1 MVYSF
6 KRDRWYFSET
16 TKRGRKMKYNFDE
29 VIDRK
34 NTDSMKWSA
43 SYLEKHFGSADRIPL
58 WVADMDFRTAQ
69 PVVDAVAARAQHG
82 IFGYALADD
91 EFYEAV
97 IKWQK
102 RRNNWDVKKE
112 WILFSPGVVP
122 ALWHIVKSF
131 CSPGDKVIVQS
142 PVYYPFYK
150 VIEDNGC
157 CVVNNSLINNDG
169 RYEMNFEELER
180 QAADSSVKMMI
191 LCSPH
196 NPVGRVWTNEEL
208 LRVSEICLAND
219 VLLVSDEIHSDL
231 VYRPNVHTPA
241 ARLSEELMMN
251 TITCM
256 APSKTFNLAGVQV
269 SDVIVPDRRLRRR
282 LAGSLKSAGVMP
294 NVFGLAAQTAAYNEG
309 EEWLEQLLE
318 YLSGNLDYMEK
329 FIASELP
336 EVKFRRPE
344 GTYLAWLDF
353 SGYGFTTEELEN
365 RMKSKAGLALD
376 DGYIFGDGGE
386 PCQRINFACPRSV
399 LMEAMERLRK
409 GVE

>member
-1 MVYSF
+1 M
-6 KRDRWYFSET
+6 K
-16 TKRGRKMKYNFDE
+16 GRELMKYNFDE

-43 SYLEKHFGSADRIPL
+43 SYLERHFGSADCVPL

-69 PVVDAVAARAQHG
+69 PVIDAVTERAGHS
-82 IFGYALADD
+82 IYGYALPGD

-102 RRNNWDVKKE
+102 RRNGWEVKKE
-112 WILFSPGVVP
+112 WIVFSPGVVP
-122 ALWHIVKSF
+122 ALWHIVRTF
-131 CSPGDKVIVQS
+131 CSPGEKVILQS

-157 CVVNNSLINNDG
+157 QVINNRLINNGG

-180 QAADSSVKMMI
+180 QAEDSSVKMMI

-196 NPVGRVWTNEEL
+196 NPVGRVWTKEEL
-208 LRVSEICLAND
+208 RRVSEICFAND

-231 VYRPNVHTPA
+231 VFRPNVHTPA
-241 ARLSEELMMN
+241 ASLSEELMMN

-269 SDVIVPDRRLRRR
+269 SDVIVPDRRLRRK

-318 YLSGNLDYMEK
+318 YLAGNLDFMEN
-329 FIASELP
+329 FITSELP

-353 SGYGFTTEELEN
+353 SGYGFTTEELQN
-365 RMKSKAGLALD
+365 RMKNKAGVALD

-399 LMEAMERLRK
+399 LIKAMEKLRK

>member
-1 MVYSF
+1 M
-6 KRDRWYFSET
+6 K
-16 TKRGRKMKYNFDE
+16 GRELMKYNFDE

-43 SYLEKHFGSADRIPL
+43 SYLEQHFGSADCVPL

-69 PVVDAVAARAQHG
+69 PVIDAVTERAGHG
-82 IFGYALADD
+82 IYGYALAGD

-102 RRNNWDVKKE
+102 RRNGWEVKKE
-112 WILFSPGVVP
+112 WIVFSPGVVP
-122 ALWHIVKSF
+122 ALWHIVRTF
-131 CSPGDKVIVQS
+131 CSPGEKVILQS

-157 CVVNNSLINNDG
+157 QVINNRLINNGG

-180 QAADSSVKMMI
+180 QAEDSSVKMMI

-196 NPVGRVWTNEEL
+196 NPVGRVWTKEEL
-208 LRVSEICLAND
+208 RRVSEICFAND

-231 VYRPNVHTPA
+231 VFRPNVHTPA
-241 ARLSEELMMN
+241 ASLSEELMMN

-269 SDVIVPDRRLRRR
+269 SDVIVPDRRLRRK

-294 NVFGLAAQTAAYNEG
+294 NVFRLAAQTAAYNEG

-318 YLSGNLDYMEK
+318 YLAGNLDFMEN
-329 FIASELP
+329 FITSELP

-353 SGYGFTTEELEN
+353 SGYGFTTEELQN
-365 RMKSKAGLALD
+365 RMKNKAGVALD

-399 LMEAMERLRK
+399 LIKAMERLRK

>member
-1 MVYSF
+1 
-6 KRDRWYFSET
+6 
-16 TKRGRKMKYNFDE
+16 MKYNFDE

-43 SYLEKHFGSADRIPL
+43 SYLERHFGSADCVPL

-69 PVVDAVAARAQHG
+69 PVIDAVTERAGHG
-82 IFGYALADD
+82 IYGYALAGD

-102 RRNNWDVKKE
+102 RRNGWEVKKE
-112 WILFSPGVVP
+112 WIVFSPGVVP
-122 ALWHIVKSF
+122 ALWHIVRTF
-131 CSPGDKVIVQS
+131 CSPGEKVILQS

-157 CVVNNSLINNDG
+157 QVINNRLINNGG

-180 QAADSSVKMMI
+180 QAEDSSVKMMI

-196 NPVGRVWTNEEL
+196 NPVGRVWTKEEL
-208 LRVSEICLAND
+208 RRVSEICFAND

-231 VYRPNVHTPA
+231 VFRPNVHTPA
-241 ARLSEELMMN
+241 ASLSEELMMN

-318 YLSGNLDYMEK
+318 YLAGNLDFMEN
-329 FIASELP
+329 FITSELP

-353 SGYGFTTEELEN
+353 SGYGFTTEELQN
-365 RMKSKAGLALD
+365 RMKNKAGVALD

-386 PCQRINFACPRSV
+386 PCQRINFSCPRSV
-399 LMEAMERLRK
+399 LIKAMERLRK

>member
-1 MVYSF
+1 
-6 KRDRWYFSET
+6 
-16 TKRGRKMKYNFDE
+16 MKYNFDE

-43 SYLEKHFGSADRIPL
+43 SYLEQHFGSADCVPL

-69 PVVDAVAARAQHG
+69 PVIDAVTERAGHG
-82 IFGYALADD
+82 IYGYALPGD

-102 RRNNWDVKKE
+102 RRNGWEVKKE
-112 WILFSPGVVP
+112 WIVFSPGVVP
-122 ALWHIVKSF
+122 ALWHIVRTF
-131 CSPGDKVIVQS
+131 CSPGEKVILQS

-157 CVVNNSLINNDG
+157 QVINNRLINNGG

-180 QAADSSVKMMI
+180 QAEDSSVKMMI

-196 NPVGRVWTNEEL
+196 NPVGRVWTKEEL
-208 LRVSEICLAND
+208 RRVSEICFAND

-231 VYRPNVHTPA
+231 VFRPNVHTPA
-241 ARLSEELMMN
+241 ASLSEELMMN

-269 SDVIVPDRRLRRR
+269 SDVIVPDRRLRRK

-318 YLSGNLDYMEK
+318 YLAGNLDVMEN
-329 FIASELP
+329 FITSELP
-336 EVKFRRPE
+336 EVKSRRPE

-353 SGYGFTTEELEN
+353 SGYGFTTEELQN
-365 RMKSKAGLALD
+365 RMKNKAGVALD

-399 LMEAMERLRK
+399 LIKAMERLRK

>member
-1 MVYSF
+1 M
-6 KRDRWYFSET
+6 K
-16 TKRGRKMKYNFDE
+16 GRELMKYNFDE

-43 SYLEKHFGSADRIPL
+43 SYLEQHFGSADCVPL

-69 PVVDAVAARAQHG
+69 PVIDAVTERAGHG
-82 IFGYALADD
+82 IYGYALPGD

-102 RRNNWDVKKE
+102 RRNGWEVKKE
-112 WILFSPGVVP
+112 WIVFSPGVVP
-122 ALWHIVKSF
+122 ALWHIVRTF
-131 CSPGDKVIVQS
+131 CSPGEKVILQS

-157 CVVNNSLINNDG
+157 QVINNRLINNGG
-169 RYEMNFEELER
+169 RYEMNFDELEK
-180 QAADSSVKMMI
+180 QAADGSVRMMI

-196 NPVGRVWTNEEL
+196 NPVGRVWTKEEL
-208 LRVSEICLAND
+208 RRVSEICFAND

-231 VYRPNVHTPA
+231 VFRPNVHTPA
-241 ARLSEELMMN
+241 ASLSEELMMN

-318 YLSGNLDYMEK
+318 YLAGNLDVMEN
-329 FIASELP
+329 FITSELP
-336 EVKFRRPE
+336 EVKSRRPE

-353 SGYGFTTEELEN
+353 SGYGFTTEELQN
-365 RMKSKAGLALD
+365 RMKNKAGVALD

-399 LMEAMERLRK
+399 LIKAMERLRK

>member
-1 MVYSF
+1 M
-6 KRDRWYFSET
+6 K
-16 TKRGRKMKYNFDE
+16 GRELMKYNFDE

-43 SYLEKHFGSADRIPL
+43 SYLEQHFGSADCVPL

-69 PVVDAVAARAQHG
+69 PVIDAVTERAGHG
-82 IFGYALADD
+82 IYGYALAGD

-102 RRNNWDVKKE
+102 RRNGWEVKKE
-112 WILFSPGVVP
+112 WIVFSPGVVP
-122 ALWHIVKSF
+122 ALWHIVRTF
-131 CSPGDKVIVQS
+131 CSPGEKVILQS

-157 CVVNNSLINNDG
+157 QVINNRLINNGG
-169 RYEMNFEELER
+169 RYEMNFDELEK
-180 QAADSSVKMMI
+180 QAADGSVRMMI

-196 NPVGRVWTNEEL
+196 NPVGRVWTKEEL
-208 LRVSEICLAND
+208 RRVSEICFAND

-231 VYRPNVHTPA
+231 VFRPNVHTPA
-241 ARLSEELMMN
+241 ASLSEELMMN

-318 YLSGNLDYMEK
+318 YLAGNLDVMEN
-329 FIASELP
+329 FITSELP
-336 EVKFRRPE
+336 EVKSRRPE

-353 SGYGFTTEELEN
+353 SGYGFTTEELQN
-365 RMKSKAGLALD
+365 RMKNKAGVALD

-399 LMEAMERLRK
+399 LIKAMERLRK

>member
-1 MVYSF
+1 
-6 KRDRWYFSET
+6 
-16 TKRGRKMKYNFDE
+16 MKYNFDE

-43 SYLEKHFGSADRIPL
+43 SYLEQHFGSADCVPL

-69 PVVDAVAARAQHG
+69 PVIDAVTERAGHG
-82 IFGYALADD
+82 IYGYALAGD

-102 RRNNWDVKKE
+102 RRNGWEVKKE
-112 WILFSPGVVP
+112 WIVFSPGVVP
-122 ALWHIVKSF
+122 ALWHIVRTF
-131 CSPGDKVIVQS
+131 CSPGEKVILQS

-157 CVVNNSLINNDG
+157 QVINNRLINNGG

-180 QAADSSVKMMI
+180 QAEDSSVKMMI

-196 NPVGRVWTNEEL
+196 NPVGRVWTKEEL
-208 LRVSEICLAND
+208 RRVSEICFAND

-231 VYRPNVHTPA
+231 VFRPNVHTPA
-241 ARLSEELMMN
+241 ASLSEELMMN

-269 SDVIVPDRRLRRR
+269 SDVIVPDRRLRRK

-318 YLSGNLDYMEK
+318 YLAGNLDFMEN
-329 FIASELP
+329 FITSELP
-336 EVKFRRPE
+336 EVKSRRPE

-353 SGYGFTTEELEN
+353 SGYGFTTEELQN
-365 RMKSKAGLALD
+365 RMKNKAGVALD

-399 LMEAMERLRK
+399 LIKAMERLRK

>member
-1 MVYSF
+1 M
-6 KRDRWYFSET
+6 K
-16 TKRGRKMKYNFDE
+16 GRELMKYNFDE

-43 SYLEKHFGSADRIPL
+43 SYLEQHFGSADCVPL

-69 PVVDAVAARAQHG
+69 PVIDAVTERAGHG
-82 IFGYALADD
+82 IYGYALAGD

-102 RRNNWDVKKE
+102 RRNGWEVKKE
-112 WILFSPGVVP
+112 WIVFSPGVVP
-122 ALWHIVKSF
+122 ALWHIVRTF
-131 CSPGDKVIVQS
+131 CSPGEKVILQS

-157 CVVNNSLINNDG
+157 QVINNRLINNGG

-180 QAADSSVKMMI
+180 QAEDSSVKMMI

-196 NPVGRVWTNEEL
+196 NPVGRVWTKEEL
-208 LRVSEICLAND
+208 RRVSEICFAND

-231 VYRPNVHTPA
+231 VFRPNVHTPA
-241 ARLSEELMMN
+241 ASLSEELMMN

-269 SDVIVPDRRLRRR
+269 SDVIVPDRRLRRK

-318 YLSGNLDYMEK
+318 YLAGNLDFMEN
-329 FIASELP
+329 FITSELP
-336 EVKFRRPE
+336 EVKSRRPE

-353 SGYGFTTEELEN
+353 SGYGFTTEELQN
-365 RMKSKAGLALD
+365 RMKNKAGVALD

-399 LMEAMERLRK
+399 LIKAMERLRK

>member
-1 MVYSF
+1 
-6 KRDRWYFSET
+6 
-16 TKRGRKMKYNFDE
+16 MKYNFDE

-43 SYLEKHFGSADRIPL
+43 SYLERHFGSADCVPL

-69 PVVDAVAARAQHG
+69 PVIDAVTERAGHG
-82 IFGYALADD
+82 IYGYALPGD

-102 RRNNWDVKKE
+102 RRNGCEVKKE
-112 WILFSPGVVP
+112 WIVFSPGVVP
-122 ALWHIVKSF
+122 ALWHIVRTF
-131 CSPGDKVIVQS
+131 CSPGEKVILQS

-157 CVVNNSLINNDG
+157 QVINNRLINNGG

-180 QAADSSVKMMI
+180 QAEDSSVKMMI

-196 NPVGRVWTNEEL
+196 NPVGRVWTKEEL
-208 LRVSEICLAND
+208 RRVSEICFAND

-231 VYRPNVHTPA
+231 VFRPNVHTPA
-241 ARLSEELMMN
+241 ASLSEELMMN

-318 YLSGNLDYMEK
+318 YLAGNLDFMEN
-329 FIASELP
+329 FITSELP

-353 SGYGFTTEELEN
+353 SGYGFTTEELQN
-365 RMKSKAGLALD
+365 RMKNKAGVALD

-399 LMEAMERLRK
+399 LIKAMERLRK

>member
-1 MVYSF
+1 
-6 KRDRWYFSET
+6 
-16 TKRGRKMKYNFDE
+16 MKYNFDE

-43 SYLEKHFGSADRIPL
+43 SYLERHFGSADCVPL

-69 PVVDAVAARAQHG
+69 PVIDAVTERAGHG
-82 IFGYALADD
+82 IYGYALPGD

-102 RRNNWDVKKE
+102 RRNGWEVKKE
-112 WILFSPGVVP
+112 WIVFSPGVVP
-122 ALWHIVKSF
+122 ALWHIVRTF
-131 CSPGDKVIVQS
+131 CSPGEKVILQS

-157 CVVNNSLINNDG
+157 QVINNRLINNGG
-169 RYEMNFEELER
+169 RYEMNFDELEK
-180 QAADSSVKMMI
+180 QAADGSVRMMI

-196 NPVGRVWTNEEL
+196 NPVGRVWTKEEL
-208 LRVSEICLAND
+208 RRVSEICFAND

-231 VYRPNVHTPA
+231 VFRPNVHTPA
-241 ARLSEELMMN
+241 ASLSEELMMN

-256 APSKTFNLAGVQV
+256 APSKTFNLAWVQV

-318 YLSGNLDYMEK
+318 YLAGNLDFMEN
-329 FIASELP
+329 FITSELP

-353 SGYGFTTEELEN
+353 SGYGFTTEELQN
-365 RMKSKAGLALD
+365 RMKNKAGVALD

-399 LMEAMERLRK
+399 LIKAMERLRK

>member
-1 MVYSF
+1 
-6 KRDRWYFSET
+6 
-16 TKRGRKMKYNFDE
+16 MKYNFDE

-43 SYLEKHFGSADRIPL
+43 SYLEQHFGSADCVPL

-69 PVVDAVAARAQHG
+69 PVIDAVTERAGHG
-82 IFGYALADD
+82 IYGYALAGD

-102 RRNNWDVKKE
+102 RRNGWEVKKE
-112 WILFSPGVVP
+112 WIVFSPGVVP
-122 ALWHIVKSF
+122 ALWHIVRTF
-131 CSPGDKVIVQS
+131 CSPGEKVILQS

-157 CVVNNSLINNDG
+157 QVINNRLINNGG

-180 QAADSSVKMMI
+180 QAEDSSVKMMI

-196 NPVGRVWTNEEL
+196 NPVGRVWTKEEL
-208 LRVSEICLAND
+208 RRVSEICFAND

-231 VYRPNVHTPA
+231 VFRPNVHTPA
-241 ARLSEELMMN
+241 ASLSEELMMN

-269 SDVIVPDRRLRRR
+269 SDVIVPDRRLRRK

-318 YLSGNLDYMEK
+318 YLAGNLDFMEN
-329 FIASELP
+329 FITSELP

-353 SGYGFTTEELEN
+353 SGYGFTTEELQN
-365 RMKSKAGLALD
+365 RMKNKAGVALD

-399 LMEAMERLRK
+399 LIKAMERLRK

>member
-1 MVYSF
+1 M
-6 KRDRWYFSET
+6 K
-16 TKRGRKMKYNFDE
+16 GRELMKYNFDE

-43 SYLEKHFGSADRIPL
+43 SYLEQHFGSADCVPL

-69 PVVDAVAARAQHG
+69 PVIDAVTERAGHG
-82 IFGYALADD
+82 IYGYALPGD

-102 RRNNWDVKKE
+102 RRNGWEVKKE
-112 WILFSPGVVP
+112 WIVFSPGVVP
-122 ALWHIVKSF
+122 ALWHIVRTF
-131 CSPGDKVIVQS
+131 CSPGEKVILQS

-157 CVVNNSLINNDG
+157 QVINNRLINNGG

-180 QAADSSVKMMI
+180 QAEDSSVKMMI

-196 NPVGRVWTNEEL
+196 NPVGRVWTKEEL
-208 LRVSEICLAND
+208 RRVSEICFAND

-231 VYRPNVHTPA
+231 VFRPNVHTPA
-241 ARLSEELMMN
+241 ASLSEELMMN

-318 YLSGNLDYMEK
+318 YLAGNLDFMEN
-329 FIASELP
+329 FITSELP

-353 SGYGFTTEELEN
+353 SGYGFTTEELQN
-365 RMKSKAGLALD
+365 RMKNKAGVALD

-399 LMEAMERLRK
+399 LIKAMERLRK

>member
-1 MVYSF
+1 
-6 KRDRWYFSET
+6 
-16 TKRGRKMKYNFDE
+16 MKYNFDE

-43 SYLEKHFGSADRIPL
+43 SYLERHFGNEDCIPL

-69 PVVDAVAARAQHG
+69 PVIDAVAERAGHG
-82 IFGYALADD
+82 IYGYALAGD

-102 RRNNWDVKKE
+102 RRNRWDVKKD
-112 WILFSPGVVP
+112 WIVFSPGVVP
-122 ALWHIVKSF
+122 ALWHIVRTF
-131 CSPGDKVIVQS
+131 CSPGDKVILQS

-157 CVVNNSLINNDG
+157 QVVNNRLINNGG

-196 NPVGRVWTNEEL
+196 NPVGRVWTKEEL
-208 LRVSEICLAND
+208 RRAGEICLAND

-231 VYRPNVHTPA
+231 VYRPNIHIPA
-241 ARLSEELMMN
+241 ASLSEELMVN

-256 APSKTFNLAGVQV
+256 APSKTFNLAGAQV
-269 SDVIVPDRRLRRR
+269 SDIIVPDRRLRRR

-318 YLSGNLDYMEK
+318 YLSGNLDFMVK

-365 RMKSKAGLALD
+365 RMKLKAGLALD

>member
-1 MVYSF
+1 
-6 KRDRWYFSET
+6 
-16 TKRGRKMKYNFDE
+16 MKYNFDE

-43 SYLEKHFGSADRIPL
+43 SYLERHFGSADCVPL

-69 PVVDAVAARAQHG
+69 PVIDAVTERAGHG
-82 IFGYALADD
+82 IYGYALPGD

-102 RRNNWDVKKE
+102 RRNGWEVKKE
-112 WILFSPGVVP
+112 WIVFSPGVVP
-122 ALWHIVKSF
+122 ALWHIVRTF
-131 CSPGDKVIVQS
+131 CSPGEKVILQS

-157 CVVNNSLINNDG
+157 QVINNRLINNGG
-169 RYEMNFEELER
+169 RYEMNFDELEK
-180 QAADSSVKMMI
+180 QAADGSVRMMI

-196 NPVGRVWTNEEL
+196 NPVGRVWTKEEL
-208 LRVSEICLAND
+208 RRVSEICFAND

-231 VYRPNVHTPA
+231 VFRPNVHTPA
-241 ARLSEELMMN
+241 ASLSEELMMN

-318 YLSGNLDYMEK
+318 YLAGNLDFMEN
-329 FIASELP
+329 FITSELP

-353 SGYGFTTEELEN
+353 SGYGFTTGELQN
-365 RMKSKAGLALD
+365 RMKNKAGVALD

-399 LMEAMERLRK
+399 LIKAMERLRK

>member
-1 MVYSF
+1 
-6 KRDRWYFSET
+6 
-16 TKRGRKMKYNFDE
+16 MKYNFDE

-43 SYLEKHFGSADRIPL
+43 SYLERHFGSADCVPL

-69 PVVDAVAARAQHG
+69 PVIDAVTERAGHG
-82 IFGYALADD
+82 IYGYALPGD

-102 RRNNWDVKKE
+102 RRNGWEVKKE
-112 WILFSPGVVP
+112 WIVFSPGVVP
-122 ALWHIVKSF
+122 ALWHIVRTF
-131 CSPGDKVIVQS
+131 CSPGEKVILQS

-157 CVVNNSLINNDG
+157 QVINNRLINNGG
-169 RYEMNFEELER
+169 RYEMNFDELEK
-180 QAADSSVKMMI
+180 QAADGSVRMMI

-196 NPVGRVWTNEEL
+196 NPVGRVWTKEEL
-208 LRVSEICLAND
+208 RRVSEICFAND

-231 VYRPNVHTPA
+231 VFRPNVHTPA
-241 ARLSEELMMN
+241 ASLSEELMMN

-318 YLSGNLDYMEK
+318 YLAGNLDFMEN
-329 FIASELP
+329 FITSELP

-353 SGYGFTTEELEN
+353 SVYGFTTEELQN
-365 RMKSKAGLALD
+365 RMKNKAGVALD

-399 LMEAMERLRK
+399 LIKAMERLRK

>member
-1 MVYSF
+1 
-6 KRDRWYFSET
+6 
-16 TKRGRKMKYNFDE
+16 MKYNFDE

-43 SYLEKHFGSADRIPL
+43 SYLERHFGSADCVPL

-69 PVVDAVAARAQHG
+69 PVIDAVTERAGHG
-82 IFGYALADD
+82 IYGYALPGD

-102 RRNNWDVKKE
+102 RRNGWEVKKE
-112 WILFSPGVVP
+112 WIVFSPGIVP
-122 ALWHIVKSF
+122 ALWHIVRTF
-131 CSPGDKVIVQS
+131 CSPGEKVILQS

-157 CVVNNSLINNDG
+157 QVINNRLINNGG
-169 RYEMNFEELER
+169 RYEMNFDELEK
-180 QAADSSVKMMI
+180 QAADGSVRMMI

-196 NPVGRVWTNEEL
+196 NPVGRVWTKEEL
-208 LRVSEICLAND
+208 RRVSEICFAND

-231 VYRPNVHTPA
+231 VFRPNVHTPA
-241 ARLSEELMMN
+241 ASLSEELMMN

-318 YLSGNLDYMEK
+318 YLAGNLDFMEN
-329 FIASELP
+329 FITSELP

-353 SGYGFTTEELEN
+353 SGYGFTTEELQN
-365 RMKSKAGLALD
+365 RMKNKAGVALD

-399 LMEAMERLRK
+399 LIKAMERLRK

>member
-1 MVYSF
+1 M
-6 KRDRWYFSET
+6 K
-16 TKRGRKMKYNFDE
+16 GRELMKYNFDE

-43 SYLEKHFGSADRIPL
+43 SYLEQHFGSADCVPL

-69 PVVDAVAARAQHG
+69 PVIDAVTERAGHG
-82 IFGYALADD
+82 IYGYALAGD

-102 RRNNWDVKKE
+102 RRNGWEVKKE
-112 WILFSPGVVP
+112 WIVFSPGVVP
-122 ALWHIVKSF
+122 ALWHIVRTF
-131 CSPGDKVIVQS
+131 CSPGEKVILQS

-157 CVVNNSLINNDG
+157 QVINNRLINNGG

-180 QAADSSVKMMI
+180 QAEDSSVKMMI

-196 NPVGRVWTNEEL
+196 NPVGRVWTKEEL
-208 LRVSEICLAND
+208 RRVSEICFAND

-231 VYRPNVHTPA
+231 VFRPNVHTPA
-241 ARLSEELMMN
+241 ASLSEELMMN

-269 SDVIVPDRRLRRR
+269 SDVIVPDRRLRRK

-318 YLSGNLDYMEK
+318 YLAGNLDFMEN
-329 FIASELP
+329 FITSELP

-353 SGYGFTTEELEN
+353 SGYGFTTEELQN
-365 RMKSKAGLALD
+365 RMKNKAGVALD

-399 LMEAMERLRK
+399 LIKAMERLRK

>member
-1 MVYSF
+1 M
-6 KRDRWYFSET
+6 K
-16 TKRGRKMKYNFDE
+16 GRELMKYNFDE

-43 SYLEKHFGSADRIPL
+43 SYLERHFGSADCVPL

-69 PVVDAVAARAQHG
+69 PVIDAVTERAGHG
-82 IFGYALADD
+82 IYGYALPGD

-102 RRNNWDVKKE
+102 RRNGWEVKKE
-112 WILFSPGVVP
+112 WIVFSPGVVP
-122 ALWHIVKSF
+122 ALWHIVRTF
-131 CSPGDKVIVQS
+131 CSPGEKVILQS

-157 CVVNNSLINNDG
+157 QVINNRLINNGG

-180 QAADSSVKMMI
+180 QAEDSSVKMMI

-196 NPVGRVWTNEEL
+196 NPVGRVWTKEEL
-208 LRVSEICLAND
+208 RRVSEICFAND

-231 VYRPNVHTPA
+231 VFRPNVHTPA
-241 ARLSEELMMN
+241 ASLSEELMMN

-318 YLSGNLDYMEK
+318 YLAGNLDFMEN
-329 FIASELP
+329 FITSELP

-353 SGYGFTTEELEN
+353 SGYGFTTEELQN
-365 RMKSKAGLALD
+365 RMKNKAGVALD

-399 LMEAMERLRK
+399 LIKAMERLRK

>member
-1 MVYSF
+1 
-6 KRDRWYFSET
+6 
-16 TKRGRKMKYNFDE
+16 MKYNFDE

-43 SYLEKHFGSADRIPL
+43 SYLERHFGSADCVPL

-69 PVVDAVAARAQHG
+69 PVIDAVTERAGHG
-82 IFGYALADD
+82 IYGYALPGD

-102 RRNNWDVKKE
+102 RRNGWEVKKE
-112 WILFSPGVVP
+112 WIVFSPGVVP
-122 ALWHIVKSF
+122 ALWHIVRTF
-131 CSPGDKVIVQS
+131 CSPGEKVILQS

-157 CVVNNSLINNDG
+157 QVINNRLINNGG
-169 RYEMNFEELER
+169 RYEMNFDELEK
-180 QAADSSVKMMI
+180 QAADGSVRMMI

-196 NPVGRVWTNEEL
+196 NPVGRVWTKEEL
-208 LRVSEICLAND
+208 RRVSEICFAND

-231 VYRPNVHTPA
+231 VFRPNVHTPA
-241 ARLSEELMMN
+241 ASLSEELMMN

-282 LAGSLKSAGVMP
+282 LAESLKSAGVMP

-318 YLSGNLDYMEK
+318 YLAGNLDFMEN
-329 FIASELP
+329 FITSELP

-353 SGYGFTTEELEN
+353 SGYGFTTEELQN
-365 RMKSKAGLALD
+365 RMKNKAGVALD

-399 LMEAMERLRK
+399 LIKAMERLRK

>member
-1 MVYSF
+1 
-6 KRDRWYFSET
+6 
-16 TKRGRKMKYNFDE
+16 MKYNFDE

-43 SYLEKHFGSADRIPL
+43 SYLERHFGSADCVPL

-69 PVVDAVAARAQHG
+69 PVIDAVTERAGHG
-82 IFGYALADD
+82 IYGYALPGD

-102 RRNNWDVKKE
+102 RRNGWEVKKE
-112 WILFSPGVVP
+112 WIVFSPGVVP
-122 ALWHIVKSF
+122 ALWHIVRTF
-131 CSPGDKVIVQS
+131 CSPGEKVILQS

-157 CVVNNSLINNDG
+157 QVINNRLINNGG
-169 RYEMNFEELER
+169 RYEMNFDELEK
-180 QAADSSVKMMI
+180 QAADGSVRMMI

-196 NPVGRVWTNEEL
+196 NPVGRVWTKEEL
-208 LRVSEICLAND
+208 RRVSEICFAND

-231 VYRPNVHTPA
+231 VFRPNVHTPA
-241 ARLSEELMMN
+241 ASLSEELMMN

-269 SDVIVPDRRLRRR
+269 SDVIVPDRRLRRK

-318 YLSGNLDYMEK
+318 YLAGNLDFMEN
-329 FIASELP
+329 FITSELP

-353 SGYGFTTEELEN
+353 SGYGFTTEELQN
-365 RMKSKAGLALD
+365 RMKNKAGVALD

-399 LMEAMERLRK
+399 LIKAMERLRK

>member
-1 MVYSF
+1 
-6 KRDRWYFSET
+6 
-16 TKRGRKMKYNFDE
+16 MKYNFDE

-43 SYLEKHFGSADRIPL
+43 SYLERHFGSADCVPL

-69 PVVDAVAARAQHG
+69 PVIDAVTERAGHG
-82 IFGYALADD
+82 IYGYALPGD

-102 RRNNWDVKKE
+102 RRNGWEVKKE
-112 WILFSPGVVP
+112 WIVFSPGVVP
-122 ALWHIVKSF
+122 ALWHIVRTF
-131 CSPGDKVIVQS
+131 CSPGEKVILQS

-157 CVVNNSLINNDG
+157 QVINNRLINNGG
-169 RYEMNFEELER
+169 RYEMNFDELEK
-180 QAADSSVKMMI
+180 QAADGSVRMMI

-196 NPVGRVWTNEEL
+196 NPVGRVWTKEEL
-208 LRVSEICLAND
+208 RRVSEICFAND

-231 VYRPNVHTPA
+231 VFRPNVHTPA
-241 ARLSEELMMN
+241 ASLSEELMMN

-318 YLSGNLDYMEK
+318 YLAGNLDFMEN
-329 FIASELP
+329 FITSELP

-353 SGYGFTTEELEN
+353 SGYGFTTEELQN
-365 RMKSKAGLALD
+365 RMKNKAGVALD

-399 LMEAMERLRK
+399 LIKAMERLRK

>member
-1 MVYSF
+1 M
-6 KRDRWYFSET
+6 K
-16 TKRGRKMKYNFDE
+16 GRELMKYNFDE

-43 SYLEKHFGSADRIPL
+43 SYLEQHFGSADCVPL

-69 PVVDAVAARAQHG
+69 PVIDAVTERAGHG
-82 IFGYALADD
+82 IYGYALPGD

-102 RRNNWDVKKE
+102 RRNGWEVKKE
-112 WILFSPGVVP
+112 WIVFSPGVVP
-122 ALWHIVKSF
+122 ALWHIVRTF
-131 CSPGDKVIVQS
+131 CSPGEKVILQS

-157 CVVNNSLINNDG
+157 QVINNRLINNGG
-169 RYEMNFEELER
+169 RYEMNFDELEK
-180 QAADSSVKMMI
+180 QAADGSVRMMI

-196 NPVGRVWTNEEL
+196 NPVGRVWTKEEL
-208 LRVSEICLAND
+208 RRVSEICFAND

-231 VYRPNVHTPA
+231 VFRPNVHTPA
-241 ARLSEELMMN
+241 ASLSEELMMN

-318 YLSGNLDYMEK
+318 YLAGNLDFMEN
-329 FIASELP
+329 FITSELP

-353 SGYGFTTEELEN
+353 SGYGFTTEELQN
-365 RMKSKAGLALD
+365 RMKNKAGVALD

-399 LMEAMERLRK
+399 LIKAMERLRK

>member
-1 MVYSF
+1 
-6 KRDRWYFSET
+6 
-16 TKRGRKMKYNFDE
+16 MKYNFDE

-43 SYLEKHFGSADRIPL
+43 SYLEKHFGSADCIPL

-97 IKWQK
+97 IGWQK
-102 RRNNWDVKKE
+102 RRNNWNVKKE

-131 CSPGDKVIVQS
+131 CSSGDKVIVQS

-157 CVVNNSLINNDG
+157 YVVNNRLINNDG
-169 RYEMNFEELER
+169 RYEMNFDELEK
-180 QAADSSVKMMI
+180 QAADGSVRMMI

-196 NPVGRVWTNEEL
+196 NPVGRVWTTDEL
-208 LRVSEICLAND
+208 CRVSEICLANN
-219 VLLVSDEIHSDL
+219 VLLVADEIHSDL
-231 VYRPNVHTPA
+231 IYCPNVHTPVA
-241 ARLSEELMMN
+241 SLSEKLMMN

-269 SDVIVPDRRLRRR
+269 SDIIVPDSLKRRK
-282 LAGSLKSAGVMP
+282 LAASLKSAGVMP

-309 EEWLEQLLE
+309 EEWLEKLID
-318 YLSGNLDYMEK
+318 YLSGNLDYMQE
-329 FIASELP
+329 FIASQMP
-336 EVKFRRPE
+336 KVKFRRPE

-353 SGYGFTTEELEN
+353 SEYGFTAEELKE
-365 RMKSKAGLALD
+365 RMGQKSCLALD
-376 DGYIFGDGGE
+376 DGYIFGDGGAM
-386 PCQRINFACPRSV
+386 CQRINFACPRSI
-399 LMEAMERLRK
+399 LTKAMDALKR

>member
-1 MVYSF
+1 
-6 KRDRWYFSET
+6 
-16 TKRGRKMKYNFDE
+16 MKYNFDE

-43 SYLEKHFGSADRIPL
+43 SYLEQHFGSADCVPL

-69 PVVDAVAARAQHG
+69 PVIDAVTERAGHG
-82 IFGYALADD
+82 IYGYALPGD

-102 RRNNWDVKKE
+102 RRNGWEVKKE
-112 WILFSPGVVP
+112 WIVFSPGVVP
-122 ALWHIVKSF
+122 ALWHIVRTF
-131 CSPGDKVIVQS
+131 CSPGEKVILQS

-157 CVVNNSLINNDG
+157 QVINNRLINNGG
-169 RYEMNFEELER
+169 RYEMNFDELEK
-180 QAADSSVKMMI
+180 QAADGSVRMMI

-196 NPVGRVWTNEEL
+196 NPVGRVWTKEEL
-208 LRVSEICLAND
+208 RRVSEICFAND

-231 VYRPNVHTPA
+231 VFRPNVHTPA
-241 ARLSEELMMN
+241 ASLSEELMMN

-269 SDVIVPDRRLRRR
+269 SDVIVPDRRLRRK

-318 YLSGNLDYMEK
+318 YLAGNLDVMEN
-329 FIASELP
+329 FITSELP
-336 EVKFRRPE
+336 EVKSRRPE

-353 SGYGFTTEELEN
+353 SGYGFTTEELQN
-365 RMKSKAGLALD
+365 RMKNKAGVALD

-399 LMEAMERLRK
+399 LIKAMERLRK
-409 GVE
+409 GV

>member
-1 MVYSF
+1 
-6 KRDRWYFSET
+6 
-16 TKRGRKMKYNFDE
+16 MKYNFDE

-43 SYLEKHFGSADRIPL
+43 SYLERHFGSADCVPL

-69 PVVDAVAARAQHG
+69 PVIDAVTERAGHG
-82 IFGYALADD
+82 IYGYALPGD

-102 RRNNWDVKKE
+102 RRNGWEVKKE
-112 WILFSPGVVP
+112 WIVFSPGVVP
-122 ALWHIVKSF
+122 ALWHIVRTF
-131 CSPGDKVIVQS
+131 CSPGEKVILQS

-157 CVVNNSLINNDG
+157 QVINNRLINNGG

-180 QAADSSVKMMI
+180 QAVDSSVKMMI

-318 YLSGNLDYMEK
+318 YLSGNLDFMEK

-353 SGYGFTTEELEN
+353 SGYGFTTEELQN
-365 RMKSKAGLALD
+365 RMKNKAGVALD

-399 LMEAMERLRK
+399 LIKAMERLRK

>member
-1 MVYSF
+1 
-6 KRDRWYFSET
+6 
-16 TKRGRKMKYNFDE
+16 MKYNFDE

-43 SYLEKHFGSADRIPL
+43 SYLERHFGSADCVPL

-69 PVVDAVAARAQHG
+69 PVIDDVTERAGHG
-82 IFGYALADD
+82 IYGYALAGD

-102 RRNNWDVKKE
+102 RRNGWEVKKE
-112 WILFSPGVVP
+112 WIVFSPGVVP
-122 ALWHIVKSF
+122 ALWHIVRTF
-131 CSPGDKVIVQS
+131 CSPGEKVILQS

-157 CVVNNSLINNDG
+157 QVINNRLINNGG

-180 QAADSSVKMMI
+180 QAEDSSVKMMI

-196 NPVGRVWTNEEL
+196 NPVGRVWTKEEL
-208 LRVSEICLAND
+208 RRVSEICFAND

-231 VYRPNVHTPA
+231 VFRPNVHTPA
-241 ARLSEELMMN
+241 ASLSEELMMN

-318 YLSGNLDYMEK
+318 YLAGNLDFMEN
-329 FIASELP
+329 FITSELP

-353 SGYGFTTEELEN
+353 SGYGFTTEELQN
-365 RMKSKAGLALD
+365 RMKNKAGVALD

-399 LMEAMERLRK
+399 LIKAMERLRK

>member
-1 MVYSF
+1 
-6 KRDRWYFSET
+6 
-16 TKRGRKMKYNFDE
+16 MKYNFDE

-43 SYLEKHFGSADRIPL
+43 SYLERHFGSADCVPL

-69 PVVDAVAARAQHG
+69 PVIDAVTERAGHG
-82 IFGYALADD
+82 IYGYALAGD

-102 RRNNWDVKKE
+102 RRNGWEVKKE
-112 WILFSPGVVP
+112 WIVFSPGVVP
-122 ALWHIVKSF
+122 ALWHIVRTF
-131 CSPGDKVIVQS
+131 CSPGEKVILQS

-157 CVVNNSLINNDG
+157 QVINNRLINNG
-169 RYEMNFEELER
+169 GKYEMNFEELER
-180 QAADSSVKMMI
+180 QAEDSSVKMMI

-196 NPVGRVWTNEEL
+196 NPVGRVWTKEEL
-208 LRVSEICLAND
+208 RRVSEICFAND

-231 VYRPNVHTPA
+231 VFRPNVHTPA
-241 ARLSEELMMN
+241 ASLSEELMMN

-318 YLSGNLDYMEK
+318 YLAGNLDVMEN
-329 FIASELP
+329 FITSELP
-336 EVKFRRPE
+336 EVKSRRPE

-353 SGYGFTTEELEN
+353 SGYGFTTEELQN
-365 RMKSKAGLALD
+365 RMKNKAGVALD

-399 LMEAMERLRK
+399 LIKAMERLRK
-409 GVE
+409 GVEECLMLCLHSCR

>member
-1 MVYSF
+1 M
-6 KRDRWYFSET
+6 K
-16 TKRGRKMKYNFDE
+16 GRELMKYNFDE

-43 SYLEKHFGSADRIPL
+43 SYLERHFGSADCVPL

-69 PVVDAVAARAQHG
+69 PVIDAVTERAGHG
-82 IFGYALADD
+82 IYGYALAGD

-102 RRNNWDVKKE
+102 RRNGWEVKKE
-112 WILFSPGVVP
+112 WIVFSPGVVP
-122 ALWHIVKSF
+122 ALWHIVRTF
-131 CSPGDKVIVQS
+131 CSPGEKVILQS

-157 CVVNNSLINNDG
+157 QVINNRLINNGG
-169 RYEMNFEELER
+169 RYEMNFGELEK
-180 QAADSSVKMMI
+180 QAEDISVKMMI

-196 NPVGRVWTNEEL
+196 NPVGRVWTKEEL
-208 LRVSEICLAND
+208 RRVSEICFAND

-231 VYRPNVHTPA
+231 VFRPNVHTPA
-241 ARLSEELMMN
+241 ASLSEELMMN

-318 YLSGNLDYMEK
+318 YLAGNLDFMEN
-329 FIASELP
+329 FITSELP

-353 SGYGFTTEELEN
+353 SGYGFTTEELQN
-365 RMKSKAGLALD
+365 RMKNKAGVALD

-399 LMEAMERLRK
+399 LIKAMERLRK

>member
-1 MVYSF
+1 
-6 KRDRWYFSET
+6 
-16 TKRGRKMKYNFDE
+16 MKYNFDE

-43 SYLEKHFGSADRIPL
+43 SYLERHFGSADCVPL

-69 PVVDAVAARAQHG
+69 PVIDAVTERAGHG
-82 IFGYALADD
+82 IYGYALAGD

-102 RRNNWDVKKE
+102 RRNGWEVKKE
-112 WILFSPGVVP
+112 WIVFSPGVVP
-122 ALWHIVKSF
+122 ALWHIVRTF
-131 CSPGDKVIVQS
+131 CSPGEKVILQS

-157 CVVNNSLINNDG
+157 QVINNRLINNGG
-169 RYEMNFEELER
+169 RYEMNFDELEK
-180 QAADSSVKMMI
+180 QAADGSVRMMI

-196 NPVGRVWTNEEL
+196 NPVGRVWTKEEL
-208 LRVSEICLAND
+208 RRVSEICFAND

-231 VYRPNVHTPA
+231 VFRPNVHTPA
-241 ARLSEELMMN
+241 ASLSEELMMN

-318 YLSGNLDYMEK
+318 YLAGNLDFMEN
-329 FIASELP
+329 FITSELP

-353 SGYGFTTEELEN
+353 SGYGFTTEELQN
-365 RMKSKAGLALD
+365 RMKNKAGVALD

-399 LMEAMERLRK
+399 LIKAMERLRK

>member
-1 MVYSF
+1 M
-6 KRDRWYFSET
+6 K
-16 TKRGRKMKYNFDE
+16 GRELMKYNFDE

-43 SYLEKHFGSADRIPL
+43 SYLEQHFGSADCVPL

-69 PVVDAVAARAQHG
+69 PVIDAVTERAGHG
-82 IFGYALADD
+82 IYGYALAGD

-102 RRNNWDVKKE
+102 RRNGWEVKKE
-112 WILFSPGVVP
+112 WIVFSPGVVP
-122 ALWHIVKSF
+122 ALWHIVRTF
-131 CSPGDKVIVQS
+131 CSPGEKVILQS

-157 CVVNNSLINNDG
+157 QVINNRLINNGG

-180 QAADSSVKMMI
+180 QAEDSSVKMMI

-196 NPVGRVWTNEEL
+196 NPVGRVWTKEEL
-208 LRVSEICLAND
+208 RRVSEICFAND

-231 VYRPNVHTPA
+231 VFRPNVHTPA
-241 ARLSEELMMN
+241 ASLSEELMMN

-269 SDVIVPDRRLRRR
+269 SDVIVPDRRLRRK

-318 YLSGNLDYMEK
+318 YLAGNLDVMEN
-329 FIASELP
+329 FITSELP

-353 SGYGFTTEELEN
+353 SGYGFTTEELQN
-365 RMKSKAGLALD
+365 RMKNKAGVALD

-399 LMEAMERLRK
+399 LIKAMERLRK

>member
-1 MVYSF
+1 
-6 KRDRWYFSET
+6 
-16 TKRGRKMKYNFDE
+16 MKYNFDE

-43 SYLEKHFGSADRIPL
+43 SYLERHFGSADCVPL

-69 PVVDAVAARAQHG
+69 PVIDAVTERAGHG
-82 IFGYALADD
+82 IYGYALAGD

-97 IKWQK
+97 INWQK
-102 RRNNWDVKKE
+102 RRNGWEVKKE
-112 WILFSPGVVP
+112 WIVFSPGVVP
-122 ALWHIVKSF
+122 ALWHIVRTF
-131 CSPGDKVIVQS
+131 CSPGEKVILQS

-157 CVVNNSLINNDG
+157 QVINNRLINNGG

-180 QAADSSVKMMI
+180 QAEDSSVKMMI

-196 NPVGRVWTNEEL
+196 NPVGRVWTKEEL
-208 LRVSEICLAND
+208 RRVSEICFAND

-231 VYRPNVHTPA
+231 VFRPNVHTPA
-241 ARLSEELMMN
+241 ASLSEELMMN

-318 YLSGNLDYMEK
+318 YLAGNLDFMEN
-329 FIASELP
+329 FITSELP

-353 SGYGFTTEELEN
+353 SGYGFTSEELQN
-365 RMKSKAGLALD
+365 RMKNKAGVALD

-399 LMEAMERLRK
+399 LIKAMERLRK

>member
-1 MVYSF
+1 M
-6 KRDRWYFSET
+6 K
-16 TKRGRKMKYNFDE
+16 GRELMKYNFDE

-43 SYLEKHFGSADRIPL
+43 SYLERHFGSADCVPL

-69 PVVDAVAARAQHG
+69 PVIDAVTERAGHG
-82 IFGYALADD
+82 IYGYALAGD

-102 RRNNWDVKKE
+102 RRNGWEVKKE
-112 WILFSPGVVP
+112 WIVFSPGVVP
-122 ALWHIVKSF
+122 ALWHIVRTF
-131 CSPGDKVIVQS
+131 CSPGEKVILQS

-157 CVVNNSLINNDG
+157 QVINNRLINNGG
-169 RYEMNFEELER
+169 RYEMNFDELEK
-180 QAADSSVKMMI
+180 QAADGSVRMMI

-196 NPVGRVWTNEEL
+196 NPVGRVWTKEEL
-208 LRVSEICLAND
+208 RRVSEICFAND

-231 VYRPNVHTPA
+231 VFRPNVHTPA
-241 ARLSEELMMN
+241 ASLSEELMMN

-318 YLSGNLDYMEK
+318 YLAGNLDFMEN
-329 FIASELP
+329 FITSELP

-353 SGYGFTTEELEN
+353 SGYGFTTEELQN
-365 RMKSKAGLALD
+365 RMKNKAGVALD

-399 LMEAMERLRK
+399 LIKAMERLRK

>member
-1 MVYSF
+1 
-6 KRDRWYFSET
+6 
-16 TKRGRKMKYNFDE
+16 MKYNFDE

-34 NTDSMKWSA
+34 NTDSMKWSP
-43 SYLEKHFGSADRIPL
+43 SYLEKHFGSADCIPL

-97 IKWQK
+97 ISWQQ
-102 RRNNWDVKKE
+102 RRNGWDIQRN

-122 ALWHIVKSF
+122 TLWHIVKTF
-131 CSPGDKVIVQS
+131 CNPGDKVIVQS

-157 CVVNNSLINNDG
+157 CVVNNRLINNDG
-169 RYEMNFEELER
+169 RYEMNFDELEK
-180 QAADSSVKMMI
+180 QAADGSVRMMI

-196 NPVGRVWTNEEL
+196 NPVGRVWNADEL
-208 LRVSEICLAND
+208 CRVSEICMAND

-231 VYRPNVHTPA
+231 IYRPNVHIPVA
-241 ARLSEELMMN
+241 SLSQKLMMN

-269 SDVIVPDRRLRRR
+269 SDIIVPD
-282 LAGSLKSAGVMP
+282 SLKRRKLAASLKAAGVMP

-309 EEWLEQLLE
+309 EEWLEQLID
-318 YLSGNLDYMEK
+318 YLSGNLDYMQE
-329 FIASELP
+329 FIASQMP
-336 EVKFRRPE
+336 KVKFRRPE

-353 SGYGFTTEELEN
+353 SEYGFTAEELKE
-365 RMKSKAGLALD
+365 RMRQKSCLALD
-376 DGYIFGDGGE
+376 DGYIFGDGGAM
-386 PCQRINFACPRSV
+386 CQRINFACPRSI
-399 LMEAMERLRK
+399 LTKAMDALKR

>member
-1 MVYSF
+1 M
-6 KRDRWYFSET
+6 K
-16 TKRGRKMKYNFDE
+16 GRELMKYNFDE

-43 SYLEKHFGSADRIPL
+43 SYLEQHFGSADCVPL

-69 PVVDAVAARAQHG
+69 PVIDAVTERAGHG
-82 IFGYALADD
+82 IYGYALAGD

-102 RRNNWDVKKE
+102 RRNGWEVKKE
-112 WILFSPGVVP
+112 WIVFSPGVVP
-122 ALWHIVKSF
+122 ALWHIVRTF
-131 CSPGDKVIVQS
+131 CSPGEKVILQS

-157 CVVNNSLINNDG
+157 QVINNRLINNGG
-169 RYEMNFEELER
+169 RYEMNFDELEK
-180 QAADSSVKMMI
+180 QAADGSVRMMI

-196 NPVGRVWTNEEL
+196 NPVGRVWTKEEL
-208 LRVSEICLAND
+208 RRVSEICFAND

-231 VYRPNVHTPA
+231 VFRPNVHTPA
-241 ARLSEELMMN
+241 ASLSEELMMN

-269 SDVIVPDRRLRRR
+269 SDVIVPDRRLRRK

-318 YLSGNLDYMEK
+318 YLAGNLDVMEN
-329 FIASELP
+329 FITSELP
-336 EVKFRRPE
+336 EVKSRRPE

-353 SGYGFTTEELEN
+353 SGYGFTTEELQN
-365 RMKSKAGLALD
+365 RMKNKAGVALD

-399 LMEAMERLRK
+399 LIKAMERLRK